1 MIKLK
6 IMQIN
11 HDKGRTDDAFMSEIR
26 NMAEE
31 FESKSTPEILKW
43 AFEKYGDRMV
53 LASSFGAEDVVL
65 IDMMCKINRNLT
77 RVFTLDTG
85 RLNQETYDLIDKI
98 RKKYDIKVDVYFP
111 NSSDVEKMVAN
122 KGMNLMY
129 ESVENRK
136 LCCNIRKVEPLKRAL
151 KQFDCWIT
159 GLRREQTVT
168 RNKIMKIEV
177 DILNHNIIKLNP
189 LADWTNDEIWQ
200 YIHKNKIPYNELHDR
215 GYPSIGCEPC
225 TRAVKKGEDRRA
237 GRWWWEND
245 SHKECGLHW
254 KEGK

>member
-1 MIKLK
+1 
-6 IMQIN
+6 MQIN
-11 HDKGRTDDAFMSEIR
+11 HDEKKPHSSILSEIA
-26 NMAEE
+26 NTEKM
-31 FESKSTPEILKW
+31 ESKSAPEILKW
-43 AFEKYGDRMV
+43 GFEKFGDKMV

-98 RKKYDIKVDVYFP
+98 RKKYEIIVDVYFP
-111 NSSDVEKMVAN
+111 NASDVEKMVAT

-129 ESVENRK
+129 DSIENRK
-136 LCCNIRKVEPLKRAL
+136 LCCNLRKIEPLKRAL

-168 RNKIMKIEV
+168 RNKILKIEI
-177 DILNHNIIKLNP
+177 DSLNNNIIKLNP
-189 LADWTNDEIWQ
+189 LADWTNDEIWK
-200 YIHKNKIPYNELHDR
+200 YIHENDIPYNELHDK

-225 TRAVKKGEDRRA
+225 TRAIKKGEDPRA

-245 SHKECGLHW
+245 VHKECGLHW

>member
-1 MIKLK
+1 
-6 IMQIN
+6 MQTN
-11 HDKGRTDDAFMSEIR
+11 HDEKKSQESLMSEIR
-26 NMAEE
+26 KIAKEL
-31 FESKSTPEILKW
+31 ESKAAPEILKW
-43 AFEKYGDRMV
+43 GFEKYGDKMV

-65 IDMMCKINRNLT
+65 IDMMCNINRNLT

-98 RKKYDIKVDVYFP
+98 RKKYDIKVDAYFP
-111 NSSDVEKMVAN
+111 NASDVEKMVAN

-136 LCCNIRKVEPLKRAL
+136 LCCNLRKVEPLKRAL

-159 GLRREQTVT
+159 GLRREQSTT
-168 RNKIMKIEV
+168 RNKILKIEV
-177 DILNHNIIKLNP
+177 DTLNNNITKLNP
-189 LADWTNDEIWQ
+189 LADWTNDEIWR
-200 YIHKNKIPYNELHDR
+200 YIREKKVPYNELHDR

-225 TRAVKKGEDRRA
+225 TRAIKEGEDPRA

-245 SHKECGLHW
+245 THKECGLHW

>member
-1 MIKLK
+1 
-6 IMQIN
+6 MQIN
-11 HDKGRTDDAFMSEIR
+11 HDKDKAQDALMSEI
-26 NMAEE
+26 NNIAEE
-31 FESKSTPEILKW
+31 LESNSAPEILNW
-43 AFEKYGDRMV
+43 AFKKYGDRMV

-98 RKKYDIKVDVYFP
+98 RKKYNIKVDVYFP
-111 NSSDVEKMVAN
+111 NSREVEEMVAN

-136 LCCNIRKVEPLKRAL
+136 QCCNIRKIEPLKRAL

-177 DILNHNIIKLNP
+177 DNLNNNIIKLNP
-189 LADWTNDEIWQ
+189 LADWTNDEIWK
-200 YIHKNKIPYNELHDR
+200 YIHENKIPYNELHDR

-225 TRAVKKGEDRRA
+225 TRAVKQGEDPRA
-237 GRWWWEND
+237 GRWWWEID
-245 SHKECGLHW
+245 SQKECGLHW
-254 KEGK
+254 KEGQ

>member
-1 MIKLK
+1 
-6 IMQIN
+6 MQIN
-11 HDKGRTDDAFMSEIR
+11 HDEKKPHSSLLSEIA
-26 NMAEE
+26 NTEKM
-31 FESKSTPEILKW
+31 ESKSAPEILKW
-43 AFEKYGDRMV
+43 GFEKFGDKMV

-98 RKKYDIKVDVYFP
+98 RKKYEIIVDVYFP
-111 NSSDVEKMVAN
+111 NASDIEKMVAT

-129 ESVENRK
+129 DSIENRK
-136 LCCNIRKVEPLKRAL
+136 LCCNLRKIEPLKRAL

-168 RNKIMKIEV
+168 RNKILKIEV
-177 DILNHNIIKLNP
+177 DSLNNNIIKLNP
-189 LADWTNDEIWQ
+189 LADWTNDEIWK
-200 YIHKNKIPYNELHDR
+200 YIHENEIPYNELHDK

-225 TRAVKKGEDRRA
+225 TRAIKKSEDPRA

-245 SHKECGLHW
+245 VHKECGLHW

>member
-1 MIKLK
+1 
-6 IMQIN
+6 MQTN
-11 HDKGRTDDAFMSEIR
+11 HDEKKSQESLMSEIR
-26 NMAEE
+26 KIAKEL
-31 FESKSTPEILKW
+31 ESKAAPEILKW
-43 AFEKYGDRMV
+43 GFEKYGDKMV

-65 IDMMCKINRNLT
+65 IDMMCNINRNLT

-98 RKKYDIKVDVYFP
+98 RKKYDIKVDAYFP
-111 NSSDVEKMVAN
+111 NASDVEKMVAN

-136 LCCNIRKVEPLKRAL
+136 LCCNLRKVEPLKRAL

-159 GLRREQTVT
+159 GLRREQSAT
-168 RNKIMKIEV
+168 RNKILKIEV
-177 DILNHNIIKLNP
+177 DTLNNNITKLNP
-189 LADWTNDEIWQ
+189 LADWTNDEIWR
-200 YIHKNKIPYNELHDR
+200 YIRENKVPYNELHDR

-225 TRAVKKGEDRRA
+225 TRAIKEGEDPRA

-245 SHKECGLHW
+245 THKECGLHW

>member
-1 MIKLK
+1 
-6 IMQIN
+6 MQVN
-11 HDKGRTDDAFMSEIR
+11 DDEKKAHSSLTSEIDNAE
-26 NMAEE
+26 NM
-31 FESKSTPEILKW
+31 ESKSATEILKW
-43 AFEKYGDRMV
+43 GFEKFGDKMV

-98 RKKYDIKVDVYFP
+98 RKKYDIIVDVYFP
-111 NSSDVEKMVAN
+111 NANDVEKMVAS

-129 ESVENRK
+129 DSIENRK
-136 LCCNIRKVEPLKRAL
+136 LCCNIRKIEPLKRAL

-159 GLRREQTVT
+159 GLRREQTIT
-168 RNKIMKIEV
+168 RNKILKIEI
-177 DILNHNIIKLNP
+177 DSLNNNIIKINP
-189 LADWTNDEIWQ
+189 LADWTNEEIWKH
-200 YIHKNKIPYNELHDR
+200 IHENKVPYNELHDK

-225 TRAVKKGEDRRA
+225 TRAIKKGEDPRA

-245 SHKECGLHW
+245 AHKECGLHW

>member
-1 MIKLK
+1 
-6 IMQIN
+6 MQIN
-11 HDKGRTDDAFMSEIR
+11 HDEKKPHSSLLSEIA
-26 NMAEE
+26 NTEKM
-31 FESKSTPEILKW
+31 ESKSAPEILKW
-43 AFEKYGDRMV
+43 GFEKFGDKMV

-98 RKKYDIKVDVYFP
+98 RKKYEIIVDVYFP
-111 NSSDVEKMVAN
+111 NASDIEKMVAT

-129 ESVENRK
+129 DSIENRK
-136 LCCNIRKVEPLKRAL
+136 LCCNLRKIEPLKRAL

-168 RNKIMKIEV
+168 RNKILKIEI
-177 DILNHNIIKLNP
+177 DSLNNNIIKLNP
-189 LADWTNDEIWQ
+189 LADWTNDEIWK
-200 YIHKNKIPYNELHDR
+200 YIHENDIPYNELHDK

-225 TRAVKKGEDRRA
+225 TRAIKKGEDPRA

-245 SHKECGLHW
+245 VHKECGLHW

>member
-1 MIKLK
+1 
-6 IMQIN
+6 MQIN
-11 HDKGRTDDAFMSEIR
+11 HDEKKPHSSLLSEIA
-26 NMAEE
+26 NTKKM
-31 FESKSTPEILKW
+31 ESKSAPEILKW
-43 AFEKYGDRMV
+43 GFEKFGDKMV
-53 LASSFGAEDVVL
+53 LASSFGAEDVIL

-98 RKKYDIKVDVYFP
+98 RKKYEIIVDVYFP
-111 NSSDVEKMVAN
+111 NASDVEKMVAT

-129 ESVENRK
+129 DSLENRK
-136 LCCNIRKVEPLKRAL
+136 LCCNLRKIEPLKRAL

-168 RNKIMKIEV
+168 RNKISKIEV
-177 DILNHNIIKLNP
+177 DSLNNNIIKLNP
-189 LADWTNDEIWQ
+189 LADWTNDEIWK
-200 YIHKNKIPYNELHDR
+200 YIHENKIPYNELHDK

-225 TRAVKKGEDRRA
+225 TRAIKKGEDPRA

-245 SHKECGLHW
+245 VHKECGLHW

>member
-1 MIKLK
+1 
-6 IMQIN
+6 MQTN
-11 HDKGRTDDAFMSEIR
+11 HDEKISQESLMSEIR
-26 NMAEE
+26 SIANEL
-31 FESKSTPEILKW
+31 ESKPAREILKW
-43 AFEKYGDRMV
+43 GFKKYKDKMV
-53 LASSFGAEDVVL
+53 LGSSFGAEDVVL
-65 IDMMCKINRNLT
+65 IDMMCNINRNLT

-111 NSSDVEKMVAN
+111 NASDVEEMVAI

-136 LCCNIRKVEPLKRAL
+136 LCCNLRKVEPLKRAL

-159 GLRREQTVT
+159 GLRREQSTT
-168 RNKIMKIEV
+168 RNKILKIEV
-177 DILNHNIIKLNP
+177 DTLNSNIIKLNP
-189 LADWTNDEIWQ
+189 LANWTNDEIWK
-200 YIHKNKIPYNELHDR
+200 YIRENKVPYNELHDR

-225 TRAVKKGEDRRA
+225 TRAVKEGEDPRA

-245 SHKECGLHW
+245 THKECGLHW

>member
-1 MIKLK
+1 
-6 IMQIN
+6 MQIN
-11 HDKGRTDDAFMSEIR
+11 HDKDKAQDALMREI
-26 NMAEE
+26 NNIAEE
-31 FESKSTPEILKW
+31 MESKSTTDILNW
-43 AFEKYGDRMV
+43 AFKKYGDRMV

-98 RKKYDIKVDVYFP
+98 RKKYNIKVDVYFP
-111 NSSDVEKMVAN
+111 NSREVEEMVVN

-136 LCCNIRKVEPLKRAL
+136 LCCNIRKIEPLKRAL

-177 DILNHNIIKLNP
+177 DKLNNNIIKLNP
-189 LADWTNDEIWQ
+189 LADWTNDKIWE
-200 YIHKNKIPYNELHDR
+200 YIHENKIPYNELHDR

-225 TRAVKKGEDRRA
+225 TRAVKQGEDPRA
-237 GRWWWEND
+237 GRWWWEID
-245 SHKECGLHW
+245 SQKECGLHW
-254 KEGK
+254 KEGQ

>member
-1 MIKLK
+1 
-6 IMQIN
+6 MQIN
-11 HDKGRTDDAFMSEIR
+11 HDKDKAQDALMSEI
-26 NMAEE
+26 NNIAEE
-31 FESKSTPEILKW
+31 MESKSASKILNW
-43 AFEKYGDRMV
+43 AFKKYGDRMV

-65 IDMMCKINRNLT
+65 IDMMCKISSNLT

-98 RKKYDIKVDVYFP
+98 RKKYNIKVDVYFP
-111 NSSDVEKMVAN
+111 NSREVEEMVAN

-136 LCCNIRKVEPLKRAL
+136 QCCNIRKIEPLKRAL

-177 DILNHNIIKLNP
+177 DNLNNNIIKLNP
-189 LADWTNDEIWQ
+189 LADWTNDEIWK
-200 YIHKNKIPYNELHDR
+200 YIHENKIPYNKLHDR

-225 TRAVKKGEDRRA
+225 TRAVKQGEDPRA
-237 GRWWWEND
+237 GRWWWEID

-254 KEGK
+254 KEGQ

>member
-1 MIKLK
+1 
-6 IMQIN
+6 MQIN
-11 HDKGRTDDAFMSEIR
+11 HDKKKAQESLMSEIR
-26 NMAEE
+26 SIANEL
-31 FESKSTPEILKW
+31 ESKPAPEILKW
-43 AFEKYGDRMV
+43 GFKKYGDKMV

-65 IDMMCKINRNLT
+65 IDMMCNINRNLT

-111 NSSDVEKMVAN
+111 NASDIEAMVAN

-136 LCCNIRKVEPLKRAL
+136 LCCNLRKIEPLKRAL

-159 GLRREQTVT
+159 GLRREQSTT
-168 RNKIMKIEV
+168 RNRILKIEV
-177 DILNHNIIKLNP
+177 DTLNNNITKLNP
-189 LADWTNDEIWQ
+189 LADWTNDEIWK
-200 YIHKNKIPYNELHDR
+200 YIRENKVPYNELHDR

-225 TRAVKKGEDRRA
+225 TRAIKEGEDPRA

-245 SHKECGLHW
+245 TQKECGLHW

>member
-1 MIKLK
+1 
-6 IMQIN
+6 MQIN
-11 HDKGRTDDAFMSEIR
+11 HDENKPHNSLLSEIA
-26 NMAEE
+26 NTEKM
-31 FESKSTPEILKW
+31 ESKSAPEILKW
-43 AFEKYGDRMV
+43 GFEKFGDKMV
-53 LASSFGAEDVVL
+53 LASSFGAEDVIL

-98 RKKYDIKVDVYFP
+98 RKKYEIIVDVYFP
-111 NSSDVEKMVAN
+111 NASDIEKMVAT

-129 ESVENRK
+129 DSIENRK
-136 LCCNIRKVEPLKRAL
+136 LCCNLRKIEPLKRAL

-168 RNKIMKIEV
+168 RNKILKIEV
-177 DILNHNIIKLNP
+177 DSLNNNIIKLNP
-189 LADWTNDEIWQ
+189 LADWTNDEIWK
-200 YIHKNKIPYNELHDR
+200 YIHENEIPYNELHDK

-225 TRAVKKGEDRRA
+225 TRAIKKGEDPRA

-245 SHKECGLHW
+245 VHKECGLHW

>member
-1 MIKLK
+1 
-6 IMQIN
+6 MQTN
-11 HDKGRTDDAFMSEIR
+11 HDEKNSQETLMSEIR
-26 NMAEE
+26 SIANEL
-31 FESKSTPEILKW
+31 ESKPAREILKW
-43 AFEKYGDRMV
+43 GFKKYKDKMV
-53 LASSFGAEDVVL
+53 LGSSFGAEDVVL
-65 IDMMCKINRNLT
+65 IDMMCNINRNLT

-111 NSSDVEKMVAN
+111 NASDVEEMVAI

-136 LCCNIRKVEPLKRAL
+136 LCCNLRKVEPLKRAL

-159 GLRREQTVT
+159 GLRREQSAT
-168 RNKIMKIEV
+168 RNKILKIEV
-177 DILNHNIIKLNP
+177 DTLNNNITKLNP
-189 LADWTNDEIWQ
+189 LADWTNDEIWR
-200 YIHKNKIPYNELHDR
+200 YIREKKVPYNELHDR

-225 TRAVKKGEDRRA
+225 TRAIKEGEDPRA

-245 SHKECGLHW
+245 THKECGLHW

>member
-1 MIKLK
+1 
-6 IMQIN
+6 MQTN
-11 HDKGRTDDAFMSEIR
+11 HDEKKPHSSLLSEIA
-26 NMAEE
+26 NTEKM
-31 FESKSTPEILKW
+31 ESKSAPEILKW
-43 AFEKYGDRMV
+43 GFEKFGDKMV
-53 LASSFGAEDVVL
+53 LASSFGAEDVIL

-98 RKKYDIKVDVYFP
+98 RKKYEIIVDVYFP
-111 NSSDVEKMVAN
+111 NASDIEKMVAT

-129 ESVENRK
+129 DSIENRK
-136 LCCNIRKVEPLKRAL
+136 LCCNLRKIEPLKRAL

-168 RNKIMKIEV
+168 RNKILKIEF
-177 DILNHNIIKLNP
+177 DSLNNNIIKLNP
-189 LADWTNDEIWQ
+189 LADWTNDEIWK
-200 YIHKNKIPYNELHDR
+200 YIHENEIPYNELHDK

-225 TRAVKKGEDRRA
+225 TRAIKKGEDPRA

-245 SHKECGLHW
+245 VHKECGLHW

>member
-1 MIKLK
+1 
-6 IMQIN
+6 MQIN
-11 HDKGRTDDAFMSEIR
+11 PDEKKAQESLMSEIR
-26 NMAEE
+26 SIANEL
-31 FESKSTPEILKW
+31 ESKPAPEILKW
-43 AFEKYGDRMV
+43 GFKKYGDKMV

-65 IDMMCKINRNLT
+65 IDMMCNINRNLT

-111 NSSDVEKMVAN
+111 NASDIEEMVAN

-136 LCCNIRKVEPLKRAL
+136 LCCNLRKIEPLKRAL

-159 GLRREQTVT
+159 GLRREQSTT
-168 RNKIMKIEV
+168 RNKILKLEV
-177 DILNHNIIKLNP
+177 DTLNNNITKLNP
-189 LADWTNDEIWQ
+189 LADWTNDEIWK
-200 YIHKNKIPYNELHDR
+200 YIRENKVPYNELHDR
-215 GYPSIGCEPC
+215 RYPSIGCEPC
-225 TRAVKKGEDRRA
+225 TRAIKEGEDPRA

-245 SHKECGLHW
+245 THKECGLHW

>member
-1 MIKLK
+1 
-6 IMQIN
+6 MQIN
-11 HDKGRTDDAFMSEIR
+11 NDNEKAQEALMNKIR
-26 NMAEE
+26 DIAQEV
-31 FESKSTPEILKW
+31 ESKPAPEILKW
-43 AFEKYGDRMV
+43 AFAKYGDRMV

-77 RVFTLDTG
+77 RVFTLYTG

-98 RKKYDIKVDVYFP
+98 RKKYDIKVNVYFL

-159 GLRREQTVT
+159 GLRREQTV
-168 RNKIMKIEV
+168 
-177 DILNHNIIKLNP
+177 
-189 LADWTNDEIWQ
+189 
-200 YIHKNKIPYNELHDR
+200 
-215 GYPSIGCEPC
+215 
-225 TRAVKKGEDRRA
+225 
-237 GRWWWEND
+237 
-245 SHKECGLHW
+245 
-254 KEGK
+254 